1 VTILQTRADKLGLLH
16 SSLAKS
22 LGVPRSS
29 LSSWM
34 RGARPIPRDYVDNL
48 ALLLALPRRD
58 VWNHNRKIE
67 RIGPTMR
74 DYMERDRLK
83 AHARRDY
90 MERDRIKSHA
100 RPAGEISREE
110 IEEAMLSYLSAGG
123 HIKKL

>member
-1 VTILQTRADKLGLLH
+1 MTILQNRADKLGLLH

-58 VWNHNRKIE
+58 VWNHNRSVE
-67 RIGPTMR
+67 TRGPTMR
-74 DYMERDRLK
+74 DYMERDR
-83 AHARRDY
+83 
-90 MERDRIKSHA
+90 IKSYA
-100 RPAGEISREE
+100 RSAGEISREE
-110 IEEAMLSYLSAGG
+110 IEEAMQSYLSAGG